1 MSELSD
7 DYFDDPRI
15 LGGGDDLSS
24 APTDFK
30 SYSDEERLM
39 KLEVESENT
48 KRRIPINDEK
58 IESTEY
64 NVSDDFDNSQQQSKQ
79 NQKDQFLDSANQQM
93 NDNSAELAQRLEK
106 VKKEGI
112 LFYILLVLATLGYAQ
127 ATPGAPLASPNY
139 TS

>member
-1 MSELSD
+1 MINFDDETDETVMSELSD

-24 APTDFK
+24 ASTDYK
-30 SYSDEERLM
+30 SYFDEERLM
-39 KLEVESENT
+39 KLEAESENT
-48 KRRIPINDEK
+48 KKRIPINDEK

-64 NVSDDFDNSQQQSKQ
+64 NVSDDFGNSQQQSKQ

-93 NDNSAELAQRLEK
+93 NDNSADLAQRLEK

-112 LFYILLVLATLGYAQ
+112 LFCNLLLLMG
-127 ATPGAPLASPNY
+127 LH
-139 TS
+139 